1 MNKSVES
8 QRSSIPEIR
17 ILVVDDNAGKRLALQ
32 AVLAPLGYTIV
43 EADSGRAALRRL
55 LVEDFAV
62 ILLDVR
68 MPFMDGFETASLIRQ
83 RRQSEMTPIIFVTA
97 FTSDEILATD
107 RYVEGA
113 VDFIFAP
120 VQPDE
125 LRAKVSVFAN
135 LFVQAE
141 MLAAQAR
148 EVQVSVDQLRR
159 VTDSAPIGIFE
170 TDSRNRYVYTNP
182 RWSVIAGIP
191 AEEAVGRDWDSIVGA
206 GHRVDRIV
214 ELGNVSTDP
223 TETACRYEIKV
234 PGSGS
239 RIVLATSRSVLD
251 VYGAFAGWVGTL
263 ADITAETRAEAAI
276 LDARDAAND
285 ASQQKSVFLANMSHE
300 IRTPMNGVIGM
311 TDLLLETEL
320 DDFQLDLTHTVRDS
334 SEALL
339 VIINDILDFSKV
351 EAGMFQLESI
361 DFDPEATV
369 ASVLDLL
376 AQPAQ
381 AKGLALVASVDSA
394 VPAVITGD
402 PGRLRQILA
411 NLVGNAIKF
420 SQTGEVT
427 VQVRMDD
434 VGAEA
439 GPEGP
444 ATTAITFEVTD
455 TGIGIA
461 PGELATIFDPFI
473 QADTSISRKYG
484 GTGLGLAICSH
495 LVTLMGG
502 QYGVTSEFG
511 HGSTFWFT
519 IQAQTIHIPAHL
531 PNQQPTSSCPGLECR
546 TAVSTWPRALHPW
559 GALALSRIR
568 SRQEQRG
575 GQRDDESSASRLAN
589 RMGLGVALPA
599 QAAPGWFPTSRR
611 GRTATPGR

>member
-1 MNKSVES
+1 MKKLVES
-8 QRSSIPEIR
+8 QRSSVPEIR
-17 ILVVDDNAGKRLALQ
+17 ILVVDDNAVKRLALQ
-32 AVLAPLGYTIV
+32 AVLAPLGYTVV
-43 EADSGRAALRRL
+43 EADSGREALRRL
-55 LVEDFAV
+55 LAQDFAV

-68 MPFMDGFETASLIRQ
+68 MPFMDGFETAGLIRQ

-141 MLAAQAR
+141 LLAAQAR
-148 EVQVSVDQLRR
+148 QVQVSVDQLRR

-170 TDSRNRYVYTNP
+170 TDSKNRYVYTSP

-191 AEEAVGRDWDSIVGA
+191 AEEALGRDWDSIVVA
-206 GHRVDRIV
+206 GHRADGIV

-223 TETACRYEIKV
+223 TETASRYEIKV

-251 VYGAFAGWVGTL
+251 VNGAFAGWVGTL
-263 ADITAETRAEAAI
+263 ADITAEIEAEAAI
-276 LDARDAAND
+276 LSARDAAND
-285 ASQQKSVFLANMSHE
+285 ASRQKSVFLANMSHE

-320 DDFQLDLTHTVRDS
+320 DDFQVDLTHTVRDS

-351 EAGMFQLESI
+351 EAGMFQMESI

-381 AKGLALVASVDSA
+381 AKGLTLVASVDGA

-402 PGRLRQILA
+402 PGRLRQILT

-420 SQTGEVT
+420 SHTGEVT

-434 VGAEA
+434 TRAVSDS
-439 GPEGP
+439 EGP
-444 ATTAITFEVTD
+444 ATTAVTFAVTD

-461 PGELATIFDPFI
+461 PAELATIFDPFI
-473 QADTSISRKYG
+473 QGDTSISRKYG

-502 QYGVTSEFG
+502 EYGVTSELG
-511 HGSTFWFT
+511 EGSTFWFT
-519 IQAQTIHIPAHL
+519 IQAPATDIP
-531 PNQQPTSSCPGLECR
+531 SSPSELA
-546 TAVSTWPRALHPW
+546 TAQV
-559 GALALSRIR
+559 LSR
-568 SRQEQRG
+568 
-575 GQRDDESSASRLAN
+575 
-589 RMGLGVALPA
+589 
-599 QAAPGWFPTSRR
+599 T
-611 GRTATPGR
+611 

>member
-1 MNKSVES
+1 
-8 QRSSIPEIR
+8 
-17 ILVVDDNAGKRLALQ
+17 
-32 AVLAPLGYTIV
+32 
-43 EADSGRAALRRL
+43 
-55 LVEDFAV
+55 
-62 ILLDVR
+62 
-68 MPFMDGFETASLIRQ
+68 
-83 RRQSEMTPIIFVTA
+83 
-97 FTSDEILATD
+97 
-107 RYVEGA
+107 
-113 VDFIFAP
+113 
-120 VQPDE
+120 
-125 LRAKVSVFAN
+125 
-135 LFVQAE
+135 
-141 MLAAQAR
+141 
-148 EVQVSVDQLRR
+148 
-159 VTDSAPIGIFE
+159 
-170 TDSRNRYVYTNP
+170 
-182 RWSVIAGIP
+182 
-191 AEEAVGRDWDSIVGA
+191 
-206 GHRVDRIV
+206 V
-214 ELGNVSTDP
+214 ELGDVSTDP

-251 VYGAFAGWVGTL
+251 VNGAFAGWVGTL

-376 AQPAQ
+376 ALPAQ

-402 PGRLRQILA
+402 PGRLRQILT

-427 VQVRMDD
+427 VQVRVDD

-444 ATTAITFEVTD
+444 APTAITFEVTD

-461 PGELATIFDPFI
+461 PGELATIFYPFI
-473 QADTSISRKYG
+473 
-484 GTGLGLAICSH
+484 
-495 LVTLMGG
+495 
-502 QYGVTSEFG
+502 
-511 HGSTFWFT
+511 
-519 IQAQTIHIPAHL
+519 
-531 PNQQPTSSCPGLECR
+531 
-546 TAVSTWPRALHPW
+546 
-559 GALALSRIR
+559 
-568 SRQEQRG
+568 
-575 GQRDDESSASRLAN
+575 
-589 RMGLGVALPA
+589 
-599 QAAPGWFPTSRR
+599 
-611 GRTATPGR
+611 

>member
-1 MNKSVES
+1 VNNSVEF
-8 QRSSIPEIR
+8 QRSSVPEIR
-17 ILVVDDNAGKRLALQ
+17 ILVVDDNAVKRLALQ

-55 LVEDFAV
+55 LAEDFAV

-97 FTSDEILATD
+97 FTSDEIEATD

-141 MLAAQAR
+141 MLAAKAR

-206 GHRVDRIV
+206 GHRGDRIV

-251 VYGAFAGWVGTL
+251 VNGAFAGWVGTL

-320 DDFQLDLTHTVRDS
+320 DAFQLDLTHTVRDS

-394 VPAVITGD
+394 VPTVITGD
-402 PGRLRQILA
+402 PGRLRQILT

-427 VQVRMDD
+427 VQVRVDD

-473 QADTSISRKYG
+473 QADTSISRKHG

-502 QYGVTSEFG
+502 QYGATSELG

-519 IQAQTIHIPAHL
+519 IQAQTIQIPST
-531 PNQQPTSSCPGLECR
+531 PPQPATDQ
-546 TAVSTWPRALHPW
+546 V
-559 GALALSRIR
+559 LSR
-568 SRQEQRG
+568 
-575 GQRDDESSASRLAN
+575 
-589 RMGLGVALPA
+589 
-599 QAAPGWFPTSRR
+599 T
-611 GRTATPGR
+611 

>member
-1 MNKSVES
+1 
-8 QRSSIPEIR
+8 
-17 ILVVDDNAGKRLALQ
+17 
-32 AVLAPLGYTIV
+32 
-43 EADSGRAALRRL
+43 
-55 LVEDFAV
+55 
-62 ILLDVR
+62 
-68 MPFMDGFETASLIRQ
+68 
-83 RRQSEMTPIIFVTA
+83 
-97 FTSDEILATD
+97 
-107 RYVEGA
+107 
-113 VDFIFAP
+113 

-141 MLAAQAR
+141 MLAAHAR

-206 GHRVDRIV
+206 GHRGDWIV
-214 ELGNVSTDP
+214 ELGDVSTDP
-223 TETACRYEIKV
+223 TETACRYEITV

-251 VYGAFAGWVGTL
+251 VNGAFAGWVGTL

-320 DDFQLDLTHTVRDS
+320 DAFQLDLTHTVRDS

-402 PGRLRQILA
+402 PGRLRQILT

-427 VQVRMDD
+427 VQVRVDD

-502 QYGVTSEFG
+502 QYGVTSELG

-519 IQAQTIHIPAHL
+519 IQAQTIHIPST
-531 PNQQPTSSCPGLECR
+531 PPQPATDQL
-546 TAVSTWPRALHPW
+546 
-559 GALALSRIR
+559 LSR
-568 SRQEQRG
+568 
-575 GQRDDESSASRLAN
+575 
-589 RMGLGVALPA
+589 
-599 QAAPGWFPTSRR
+599 T
-611 GRTATPGR
+611 

>member
-1 MNKSVES
+1 VNKSVES
-8 QRSSIPEIR
+8 QRSSVPEIR
-17 ILVVDDNAGKRLALQ
+17 ILIVDDNAVKRLALQ

-55 LVEDFAV
+55 LAEDFAV

-68 MPFMDGFETASLIRQ
+68 MPFLDGFETASLIRQ

-97 FTSDEILATD
+97 FTSDEIEATD

-141 MLAAQAR
+141 MLAAKAR

-206 GHRVDRIV
+206 GHRGDRIV
-214 ELGNVSTDP
+214 ELGDVSTDP

-251 VYGAFAGWVGTL
+251 VNGAFAGWVGTL

-320 DDFQLDLTHTVRDS
+320 DDLQLDLTHTVRDS

-394 VPAVITGD
+394 VPTVITGD
-402 PGRLRQILA
+402 PGRLRQILT

-427 VQVRMDD
+427 VQVRVDD

-473 QADTSISRKYG
+473 QADTSISRKHG

-502 QYGVTSEFG
+502 QYGATSELG

-519 IQAQTIHIPAHL
+519 IQAQTIHIPST
-531 PNQQPTSSCPGLECR
+531 PPQPATDQL
-546 TAVSTWPRALHPW
+546 
-559 GALALSRIR
+559 LSR
-568 SRQEQRG
+568 
-575 GQRDDESSASRLAN
+575 
-589 RMGLGVALPA
+589 
-599 QAAPGWFPTSRR
+599 T
-611 GRTATPGR
+611 

>member
-8 QRSSIPEIR
+8 QRSSVPEIR
-17 ILVVDDNAGKRLALQ
+17 ILVVDDNAVKRLALQ

-55 LVEDFAV
+55 LAEDFAV

-97 FTSDEILATD
+97 FTSDEIEATD

-113 VDFIFAP
+113 VDFIFSP

-141 MLAAQAR
+141 MLAAHAR

-206 GHRVDRIV
+206 GHRGDRIV
-214 ELGNVSTDP
+214 ELGSVSTDP

-251 VYGAFAGWVGTL
+251 VNGAFAGWVGTL

-320 DDFQLDLTHTVRDS
+320 DDLQLDLTHTVRDS

-402 PGRLRQILA
+402 PGRLRQILT

-427 VQVRMDD
+427 VQVRVDD

-502 QYGVTSEFG
+502 QYGATSELG

-519 IQAQTIHIPAHL
+519 IQAQTIHIPST
-531 PNQQPTSSCPGLECR
+531 PPQPATDQLLS
-546 TAVSTWPRALHPW
+546 PR
-559 GALALSRIR
+559 
-568 SRQEQRG
+568 
-575 GQRDDESSASRLAN
+575 
-589 RMGLGVALPA
+589 
-599 QAAPGWFPTSRR
+599 
-611 GRTATPGR
+611 

>member
-1 MNKSVES
+1 MNNSVEF
-8 QRSSIPEIR
+8 QRSSVPEIR
-17 ILVVDDNAGKRLALQ
+17 ILVVDDNAVKRLALQ

-55 LVEDFAV
+55 LAEDFAV

-68 MPFMDGFETASLIRQ
+68 MPSLDGFETASLIRQ

-148 EVQVSVDQLRR
+148 EVQASVDQLRR

-206 GHRVDRIV
+206 GHRGDRIV

-251 VYGAFAGWVGTL
+251 VNGGFAGWVGTL

-320 DDFQLDLTHTVRDS
+320 DAFQLDLTHTVRDS

-361 DFDPEATV
+361 DFDPETTV

-394 VPAVITGD
+394 VPALIAGD
-402 PGRLRQILA
+402 PGRLRQILT

-427 VQVRMDD
+427 VQVRVDD

-444 ATTAITFEVTD
+444 APTAITFEVTD

-473 QADTSISRKYG
+473 QADTSISRKHG

-502 QYGVTSEFG
+502 QYGATSELG

-519 IQAQTIHIPAHL
+519 IHAQTIHIPST
-531 PNQQPTSSCPGLECR
+531 PPQPATDKVLS
-546 TAVSTWPRALHPW
+546 PR
-559 GALALSRIR
+559 
-568 SRQEQRG
+568 
-575 GQRDDESSASRLAN
+575 
-589 RMGLGVALPA
+589 
-599 QAAPGWFPTSRR
+599 
-611 GRTATPGR
+611 

>member
-1 MNKSVES
+1 
-8 QRSSIPEIR
+8 
-17 ILVVDDNAGKRLALQ
+17 
-32 AVLAPLGYTIV
+32 
-43 EADSGRAALRRL
+43 LRRL
-55 LVEDFAV
+55 LAEDFAV

-97 FTSDEILATD
+97 FTSDEIEATD

-113 VDFIFAP
+113 VDFIISP

-125 LRAKVSVFAN
+125 LRAKVSMFAN

-141 MLAAQAR
+141 MLAAHAR

-206 GHRVDRIV
+206 GHRGDWIV
-214 ELGNVSTDP
+214 ELGDVSTDP

-251 VYGAFAGWVGTL
+251 VNGAFAGWVGTL

-320 DDFQLDLTHTVRDS
+320 DDLQLDLTHTVRDS

-394 VPAVITGD
+394 VPTVITGD
-402 PGRLRQILA
+402 PGRLRQILT

-427 VQVRMDD
+427 VQVRVDD

-461 PGELATIFDPFI
+461 PGELATIFDPFT
-473 QADTSISRKYG
+473 QADTSISRKHG

-495 LVTLMGG
+495 LVTLTGG
-502 QYGVTSEFG
+502 QYGATSELG
-511 HGSTFWFT
+511 HGSTFSLS
-519 IQAQTIHIPAHL
+519 L
-531 PNQQPTSSCPGLECR
+531 P
-546 TAVSTWPRALHPW
+546 
-559 GALALSRIR
+559 
-568 SRQEQRG
+568 
-575 GQRDDESSASRLAN
+575 
-589 RMGLGVALPA
+589 LG
-599 QAAPGWFPTSRR
+599 SEREE
-611 GRTATPGR
+611 

>member
-1 MNKSVES
+1 VNKSVES

-17 ILVVDDNAGKRLALQ
+17 ILVVDDNAVKRLALQ

-55 LVEDFAV
+55 LAEDFAV

-68 MPFMDGFETASLIRQ
+68 MPSLDGFETASLIRQ

-97 FTSDEILATD
+97 FTSDEIEATD

-113 VDFIFAP
+113 VDFIFSP

-141 MLAAQAR
+141 MLAAHAR

-206 GHRVDRIV
+206 GHRGDRIV

-251 VYGAFAGWVGTL
+251 VNGAFAGWVGTL

-320 DDFQLDLTHTVRDS
+320 DDLQLDLTHTVRDS

-402 PGRLRQILA
+402 PGRLRQILT

-427 VQVRMDD
+427 VQVRVDD

-502 QYGVTSEFG
+502 QYGATSELG

-519 IQAQTIHIPAHL
+519 IQAQTIHIPST
-531 PNQQPTSSCPGLECR
+531 PPQPATDQL
-546 TAVSTWPRALHPW
+546 
-559 GALALSRIR
+559 LSR
-568 SRQEQRG
+568 
-575 GQRDDESSASRLAN
+575 
-589 RMGLGVALPA
+589 
-599 QAAPGWFPTSRR
+599 T
-611 GRTATPGR
+611 

>member
-8 QRSSIPEIR
+8 QRSSVPEIR
-17 ILVVDDNAGKRLALQ
+17 ILIVDDNAVKRLALQ

-55 LVEDFAV
+55 LAEDFAV

-68 MPFMDGFETASLIRQ
+68 MPFLDGFETASLIRQ

-97 FTSDEILATD
+97 FTSDEIEATD

-141 MLAAQAR
+141 MLAAKAR

-206 GHRVDRIV
+206 GHRGDRIV
-214 ELGNVSTDP
+214 ELGDVSTDP

-251 VYGAFAGWVGTL
+251 VNGAFAGWVGTL

-320 DDFQLDLTHTVRDS
+320 DDLQLDLTHTVRDS

-402 PGRLRQILA
+402 PGRLRQILT

-427 VQVRMDD
+427 VQVRVDD
-434 VGAEA
+434 DGAEA

-502 QYGVTSEFG
+502 QYGATSELG

-519 IQAQTIHIPAHL
+519 IQAQTIHIPST
-531 PNQQPTSSCPGLECR
+531 PPQPATDQL
-546 TAVSTWPRALHPW
+546 
-559 GALALSRIR
+559 LSR
-568 SRQEQRG
+568 
-575 GQRDDESSASRLAN
+575 
-589 RMGLGVALPA
+589 
-599 QAAPGWFPTSRR
+599 T
-611 GRTATPGR
+611 